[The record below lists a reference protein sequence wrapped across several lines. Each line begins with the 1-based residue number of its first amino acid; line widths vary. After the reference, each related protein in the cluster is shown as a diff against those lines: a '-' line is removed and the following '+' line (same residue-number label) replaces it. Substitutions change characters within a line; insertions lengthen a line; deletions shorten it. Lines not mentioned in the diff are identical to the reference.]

1 MRTLD
6 PNTRASDEEFAQVV
20 RRRILEEA
28 APAQPWDAAVGGIDG
43 DGTPQIVGRV
53 TRPRVPLSRRALV
66 AFIAVCGLALAGLIA
81 FALVRSPLMEFT
93 REPTSESASN
103 AREPGATPESPNTRS
118 AGPPEGPLA
127 QRWFDQPSAQ
137 VQAIWPNNPNGTAWF
152 SGGEYHLLAQEPGR
166 FVAIGAPVSTPVGDV
181 AVQARFRKV
190 GGPAGG
196 SYGIIVRDG
205 NPGQRDGLNQ
215 EGPYYVLGAGD
226 RGEYGIWRREGSR
239 WIDLIPW
246 TPSPTV
252 LPGGASNELT
262 VVAARERLR
271 FAING
276 TTVADVLD
284 ATLIEGSVGIYVGGD
299 LNEVVVERFALD
311 APPGQMPG

>member
-1 MRTLD
+1 
-6 PNTRASDEEFAQVV
+6 
-20 RRRILEEA
+20 
-28 APAQPWDAAVGGIDG
+28 
-43 DGTPQIVGRV
+43 
-53 TRPRVPLSRRALV
+53 
-66 AFIAVCGLALAGLIA
+66 
-81 FALVRSPLMEFT
+81 
-93 REPTSESASN
+93 
-103 AREPGATPESPNTRS
+103 
-118 AGPPEGPLA
+118 
-127 QRWFDQPSAQ
+127 
-137 VQAIWPNNPNGTAWF
+137 
-152 SGGEYHLLAQEPGR
+152 
-166 FVAIGAPVSTPVGDV
+166 VGDV